1 MKKIMSIIA
10 VILTAT
16 ILGGCTA
23 APAANAEDLN
33 SVPSAGTQEVSIFE
47 PDTAVLDSVPDT
59 IVPDAGRET
68 GEDFTKDSSEDSG
81 SVLESREENAE
92 EISADTAKEDSSSVS
107 DANILRFMQ
116 EVAPEMGYTVRV
128 VDSDQL
134 TLRDLEERKDS
145 YVLVERMESI
155 VEDTEGNGRIL
166 NAAADSGNYIKF
178 DAGEFNVGDLV
189 ETYCVYDNSQ
199 YTDTVEMRFDF
210 LVGNVQEI
218 TK

>member
-1 MKKIMSIIA
+1 MKQKIMSIIA

-23 APAANAEDLN
+23 APAANAEDLGG
-33 SVPSAGTQEVSIFE
+33 VPALGTQEVSIFE
-47 PDTAVLDSVPDT
+47 PDTAVLGSVPGT
-59 IVPDAGRET
+59 IVPDSGRET
-68 GEDFTKDSSEDSG
+68 GEGFTKDSS
-81 SVLESREENAE
+81 SVLESREETTE
-92 EISADTAKEDSSSVS
+92 DTAKEDSSSVS
-107 DANILRFMQ
+107 DASILCFMQ
-116 EVAPEMGYTVRV
+116 EIAPEMGYTVRV
-128 VDSDQL
+128 VDLDQL

-155 VEDTEGNGRIL
+155 VEDAEGNGRIL

-178 DAGEFNVGDLV
+178 DAGKFSVGDLV

-199 YTDTVEMRFDF
+199 YVDTVEMRFDF

>member
-1 MKKIMSIIA
+1 MKQKIMSIIA
-10 VILTAT
+10 VIFTTT

-23 APAANAEDLN
+23 APAANAEDLGG
-33 SVPSAGTQEVSIFE
+33 VPSTGTQKVSIFE
-47 PDTAVLDSVPDT
+47 PENAVLDSVPDT
-59 IVPDAGRET
+59 IVSEAGRET
-68 GEDFTKDSSEDSG
+68 GEDSTKDSS
-81 SVLESREENAE
+81 SVSESCEENTG
-92 EISADTAKEDSSSVS
+92 EISADTAQEDSNNVS

-155 VEDTEGNGRIL
+155 VEDAEGNGRIL

-178 DAGEFNVGDLV
+178 DAGEFSVGDLV

>member
-1 MKKIMSIIA
+1 MKKIMSTIVA
-10 VILTAT
+10 ILVAT

-23 APAANAEDLN
+23 TPAANAEDLN
-33 SVPSAGTQEVSIFE
+33 SVPSAGTQEVSILRFE
-47 PDTAVLDSVPDT
+47 NAVLDSAPDT
-59 IVPDAGRET
+59 MVPDAGKET

-81 SVLESREENAE
+81 SVSESHEETTE
-92 EISADTAKEDSSSVS
+92 EASTDTAQEDSDGVS

-155 VEDTEGNGRIL
+155 IEDAEGNGRIL

-178 DAGEFNVGDLV
+178 DAGEFSVGDLV

>member
-1 MKKIMSIIA
+1 MKQKVMSIIA

-23 APAANAEDLN
+23 APAANAEDLGG
-33 SVPSAGTQEVSIFE
+33 VPALGTQEVSIFE
-47 PDTAVLDSVPDT
+47 PDTAVLDSVPGT
-59 IVPDAGRET
+59 IVSDAGRET
-68 GEDFTKDSSEDSG
+68 GEDFTKDSG
-81 SVLESREENAE
+81 SVLESREETTE
-92 EISADTAKEDSSSVS
+92 DTAKEDSSSVS

-116 EVAPEMGYTVRV
+116 KTAPEMGYTVRV

-155 VEDTEGNGRIL
+155 VEDAEGNGRIL

-178 DAGEFNVGDLV
+178 DAGEFSVGDLV

-199 YTDTVEMRFDF
+199 YVDTVEMRFDF

>member
-1 MKKIMSIIA
+1 MKQKVMSAIA
-10 VILTAT
+10 VILAAT

-23 APAANAEDLN
+23 APAASAENLN
-33 SVPSAGTQEVSIFE
+33 CVPTLGTQEVSIFE
-47 PDTAVLDSVPDT
+47 PNTAVLDSVPDT
-59 IVPDAGRET
+59 IVSDAGRET

-81 SVLESREENAE
+81 SVLESREETTE
-92 EISADTAKEDSSSVS
+92 ETAKEDSSSVS
-107 DANILRFMQ
+107 DTNILRFMQ

-155 VEDTEGNGRIL
+155 VEDAEGNGRIL

-178 DAGEFNVGDLV
+178 DAGEFRVGDLV

-199 YTDTVEMRFDF
+199 YVDTVEMRFDF

-218 TK
+218 TR

>member
-1 MKKIMSIIA
+1 MKQKIMSIIA

-23 APAANAEDLN
+23 APAANAEDLGG
-33 SVPSAGTQEVSIFE
+33 VPALGTQEVSIFE
-47 PDTAVLDSVPDT
+47 PDTAVLGSVPGT
-59 IVPDAGRET
+59 IVPDSGRET
-68 GEDFTKDSSEDSG
+68 GEGFTKDSS
-81 SVLESREENAE
+81 SVLESREETTE
-92 EISADTAKEDSSSVS
+92 DTAKEDSSSVS
-107 DANILRFMQ
+107 DASILCFMQ
-116 EVAPEMGYTVRV
+116 EIAPEMGYTVRV
-128 VDSDQL
+128 VDLDQL

-155 VEDTEGNGRIL
+155 VEDAEGNGRIL

-178 DAGEFNVGDLV
+178 DAGKFSVGDLV

>member
-1 MKKIMSIIA
+1 MKKIMSTIVA
-10 VILTAT
+10 ILAAT

-23 APAANAEDLN
+23 APAANAEDLGG
-33 SVPSAGTQEVSIFE
+33 VPSTGTQEVSIFE
-47 PDTAVLDSVPDT
+47 PENAVLDSVPDT
-59 IVPDAGRET
+59 IVSEAGRET
-68 GEDFTKDSSEDSG
+68 GEDSTKDSS
-81 SVLESREENAE
+81 SVSESCEENTG
-92 EISADTAKEDSSSVS
+92 EISADTAQEDSSSVS

-155 VEDTEGNGRIL
+155 VEDAEGNGRIL

-178 DAGEFNVGDLV
+178 DAGEFSVGDLV

>member
-1 MKKIMSIIA
+1 MKKIMSTIVA
-10 VILTAT
+10 ILAAT

-33 SVPSAGTQEVSIFE
+33 GVPSAEMQEVSIFE
-47 PDTAVLDSVPDT
+47 PDTAVLDSVPGT
-59 IVPDAGRET
+59 IVSDAGSET

-81 SVLESREENAE
+81 SVLESREETTE
-92 EISADTAKEDSSSVS
+92 DTAKEDSSSVS
-107 DANILRFMQ
+107 DTNILRFMQ
-116 EVAPEMGYTVRV
+116 EVVPEMGYTVRV

-155 VEDTEGNGRIL
+155 VEDVEGNGRIL

-178 DAGEFNVGDLV
+178 DAGEFSVGDLV

-199 YTDTVEMRFDF
+199 YVNTVEMRFDF

>member
-1 MKKIMSIIA
+1 MKKMMSTIA
-10 VILTAT
+10 AICAAM

-23 APAANAEDLN
+23 APAANAENLN
-33 SVPSAGTQEVSIFE
+33 GVPSAGTQEVSIFE
-47 PDTAVLDSVPDT
+47 PENAVLDSVPDT
-59 IVPDAGRET
+59 IVSDAGRET
-68 GEDFTKDSSEDSG
+68 TKDSSKESG
-81 SVLESREENAE
+81 SVSESREENTE
-92 EISADTAKEDSSSVS
+92 EISADTAQEDSNNVS

-155 VEDTEGNGRIL
+155 VEDDKGNGRIL

-178 DAGEFNVGDLV
+178 DAGEFSVGDLV

-218 TK
+218 TR

>member
-1 MKKIMSIIA
+1 MKQKVMSIIA

-23 APAANAEDLN
+23 APAANAEDLGG
-33 SVPSAGTQEVSIFE
+33 VPALGTQEVSIFE
-47 PDTAVLDSVPDT
+47 PDTAVLDSVPGT
-59 IVPDAGRET
+59 IVSDAGRET
-68 GEDFTKDSSEDSG
+68 GEDSTKDSS
-81 SVLESREENAE
+81 SVSESCEENTG
-92 EISADTAKEDSSSVS
+92 EISADTAQEDSNNVS

-155 VEDTEGNGRIL
+155 VEDAEGNGRIL
-166 NAAADSGNYIKF
+166 NAADSGNYIKF
-178 DAGEFNVGDLV
+178 DAGEFSVGDLV

-199 YTDTVEMRFDF
+199 YVDTVEMRFDF

>member
-1 MKKIMSIIA
+1 MKQKIMSIIA

-23 APAANAEDLN
+23 APAANAEDLGG
-33 SVPSAGTQEVSIFE
+33 VPSTGTQEVSIFE
-47 PDTAVLDSVPDT
+47 PENAVLDSVPDT
-59 IVPDAGRET
+59 IVPDAGSGT
-68 GEDFTKDSSEDSG
+68 GEDFTKDSSEDSS
-81 SVLESREENAE
+81 SVLESREE
-92 EISADTAKEDSSSVS
+92 TAKEDSSSVS
-107 DANILRFMQ
+107 DASILRFMQ
-116 EVAPEMGYTVRV
+116 EIAPEMGYTVRV

-155 VEDTEGNGRIL
+155 VEDAEGNGRIL

-178 DAGEFNVGDLV
+178 DAGAFSVGDLV

-199 YTDTVEMRFDF
+199 YVDTVEMRFDF

>member
-1 MKKIMSIIA
+1 MKQKVMSIIA

-23 APAANAEDLN
+23 APAANAEDLGG
-33 SVPSAGTQEVSIFE
+33 VPALGTQEVSIFE
-47 PDTAVLDSVPDT
+47 PDTAVLDSVPGT
-59 IVPDAGRET
+59 IVSDAGRET
-68 GEDFTKDSSEDSG
+68 GEDFTKDSG
-81 SVLESREENAE
+81 SVLESREETTE
-92 EISADTAKEDSSSVS
+92 DTAKEDSSSVS

-116 EVAPEMGYTVRV
+116 ETAPEMGYTVRV

-155 VEDTEGNGRIL
+155 VEDAEGNGRIL

-178 DAGEFNVGDLV
+178 DAGEFSVGDLV

-199 YTDTVEMRFDF
+199 YVDTVEMRFDF

>member
-1 MKKIMSIIA
+1 MKQKIMSIIA

-23 APAANAEDLN
+23 APAANAEDLGG
-33 SVPSAGTQEVSIFE
+33 VPSTGTQEVSIFE
-47 PDTAVLDSVPDT
+47 PENAVLDSVLDT
-59 IVPDAGRET
+59 IVSEAGRET
-68 GEDFTKDSSEDSG
+68 GEDSTKDSS
-81 SVLESREENAE
+81 SVSESCEENTG
-92 EISADTAKEDSSSVS
+92 EISADTAQEDSNNVS

-155 VEDTEGNGRIL
+155 VEDAEGNGRIL

-178 DAGEFNVGDLV
+178 DAGEFSVGDLV

-199 YTDTVEMRFDF
+199 YVDTVEMRFDF

>member
-1 MKKIMSIIA
+1 MKKIMSTIVA
-10 VILTAT
+10 ILAAT

-33 SVPSAGTQEVSIFE
+33 GVPSAEMQEVSIFE
-47 PDTAVLDSVPDT
+47 PENAVLDSVPGT
-59 IVPDAGRET
+59 IVPDSGRET
-68 GEDFTKDSSEDSG
+68 GEDSTKDSS
-81 SVLESREENAE
+81 SVSESCEENTG
-92 EISADTAKEDSSSVS
+92 EISADTAQEDSNNVS

-155 VEDTEGNGRIL
+155 VEDIEGNGRIL

-178 DAGEFNVGDLV
+178 DAGEFSVGDLV

>member
-1 MKKIMSIIA
+1 MKKVMSTIA
-10 VILTAT
+10 AICAAM

-33 SVPSAGTQEVSIFE
+33 GVPSAGTQEVSIFE
-47 PDTAVLDSVPDT
+47 PENAVLDSVPDT
-59 IVPDAGRET
+59 VISDAGRET
-68 GEDFTKDSSEDSG
+68 SEDSSKDSTKDSG
-81 SVLESREENAE
+81 SAQESREENTE
-92 EISADTAKEDSSSVS
+92 EISVDTPQEDSNNVS

-155 VEDTEGNGRIL
+155 VEDDEGNGRIL

-178 DAGEFNVGDLV
+178 DAGEFSVGDLV

-199 YTDTVEMRFDF
+199 YVDTVEMRFDF
-210 LVGNVQEI
+210 LVGNVKEI

>member
-1 MKKIMSIIA
+1 MKKMMSTIA
-10 VILTAT
+10 AICAAM

-23 APAANAEDLN
+23 APAANAEDLG

-47 PDTAVLDSVPDT
+47 PENVVLDSVPDT
-59 IVPDAGRET
+59 VVSDAGK
-68 GEDFTKDSSEDSG
+68 DSTKDSTKDSG
-81 SVLESREENAE
+81 TEPESREENAE
-92 EISADTAKEDSSSVS
+92 EISADTAQEESNNVS
-107 DANILRFMQ
+107 DASILRFMQ
-116 EVAPEMGYTVRV
+116 EIAPEMGYTVRV

-155 VEDTEGNGRIL
+155 VEDAEGNGRIL

-178 DAGEFNVGDLV
+178 DAGEFSVGDLV

-199 YTDTVEMRFDF
+199 YVDTVEMRFDF

-218 TK
+218 TR

>member
-1 MKKIMSIIA
+1 MKQKVMSIIA

-23 APAANAEDLN
+23 APAANAEDLGG
-33 SVPSAGTQEVSIFE
+33 VPALGTQEVSVFE
-47 PDTAVLDSVPDT
+47 PDTAVLDSVPGT
-59 IVPDAGRET
+59 IVSDAGRET
-68 GEDFTKDSSEDSG
+68 SEDFTKDSG
-81 SVLESREENAE
+81 SVLESREETTE
-92 EISADTAKEDSSSVS
+92 DTAKEDSSSVS

-116 EVAPEMGYTVRV
+116 ETAPEMGYTVRV

-155 VEDTEGNGRIL
+155 VEDAEGNGRIL

-178 DAGEFNVGDLV
+178 DAGEFSVGDLV

-199 YTDTVEMRFDF
+199 YVDTVEMRFDF

>member
-1 MKKIMSIIA
+1 MKMKIMSTIA
-10 VILTAT
+10 AICAAM

-23 APAANAEDLN
+23 APAANAEDLGG
-33 SVPSAGTQEVSIFE
+33 VPVSPAQEVSVFE
-47 PDTAVLDSVPDT
+47 PETAVLDSVPDT
-59 IVPDAGRET
+59 IVSDAGEET
-68 GEDFTKDSSEDSG
+68 GKDSG
-81 SVLESREENAE
+81 SVSELREESAGENTE
-92 EISADTAKEDSSSVS
+92 EISADTPQEDSNNVS

-116 EVAPEMGYTVRV
+116 EIAPEMGYTVRV

-134 TLRDLEERKDS
+134 TLRDLEERQDS

-155 VEDTEGNGRIL
+155 VEDAEGNGRIL

-178 DAGEFNVGDLV
+178 DAGEFSVGDLV

-199 YTDTVEMRFDF
+199 YVDTVEMRFDF

>member
-1 MKKIMSIIA
+1 MKKIMSTIVA
-10 VILTAT
+10 ILVTT

-23 APAANAEDLN
+23 TPAANAEDLN
-33 SVPSAGTQEVSIFE
+33 SVPSVGTQEVSIFE

-59 IVPDAGRET
+59 IVSDAGRET

-81 SVLESREENAE
+81 SVLESREETTE
-92 EISADTAKEDSSSVS
+92 ETAQGDSDGVS

-155 VEDTEGNGRIL
+155 VKDAEGNGRIL

-178 DAGEFNVGDLV
+178 DAGEFSVGDLV

>member
-1 MKKIMSIIA
+1 MKVMSTIA
-10 VILTAT
+10 AILTVT

-23 APAANAEDLN
+23 APAANAEDLGG
-33 SVPSAGTQEVSIFE
+33 VPGAETQEVSIFE
-47 PDTAVLDSVPDT
+47 PENAVLDSVPDT
-59 IVPDAGRET
+59 IVE
-68 GEDFTKDSSEDSG
+68 DSSEDFGKDSTKDSG
-81 SVLESREENAE
+81 SVSESCEENTE
-92 EISADTAKEDSSSVS
+92 EISTDTAQEDSNNVS

-116 EVAPEMGYTVRV
+116 ETAPEMGYTVRV

-134 TLRDLEERKDS
+134 TFRDLEERKDS

-155 VEDTEGNGRIL
+155 VEDAEGNGRIL

-178 DAGEFNVGDLV
+178 DAGEFSVGDLV
-189 ETYCVYDNSQ
+189 ETYCVYVNSK
-199 YTDTVEMRFDF
+199 YVDTVEMRFDF

>member
-1 MKKIMSIIA
+1 MKQKVMSIIA

-23 APAANAEDLN
+23 APAANAEDLGG
-33 SVPSAGTQEVSIFE
+33 VPALGTQEVSIFE
-47 PDTAVLDSVPDT
+47 PDTAVLDSVSGT
-59 IVPDAGRET
+59 IVSDAGSET

-81 SVLESREENAE
+81 SVLESREETTE
-92 EISADTAKEDSSSVS
+92 DTAKEDSSSVS

-116 EVAPEMGYTVRV
+116 ETAPEMGYTVRV

-155 VEDTEGNGRIL
+155 VEDAEGNGRIL

-178 DAGEFNVGDLV
+178 DAGEFSVGDLV

-199 YTDTVEMRFDF
+199 YVDTVEMRFDF

>member
-1 MKKIMSIIA
+1 MKQKIMSIIA

-23 APAANAEDLN
+23 APAANAEDLGG
-33 SVPSAGTQEVSIFE
+33 VPSTGTQEVSIFE
-47 PDTAVLDSVPDT
+47 PENAVLDSVPDT
-59 IVPDAGRET
+59 IVPDAGSGT
-68 GEDFTKDSSEDSG
+68 GEDFTKDSSEDSS
-81 SVLESREENAE
+81 SVLESREE
-92 EISADTAKEDSSSVS
+92 TAKEDSSSVS
-107 DANILRFMQ
+107 DASILRFMQ
-116 EVAPEMGYTVRV
+116 EIAPEMGYTVRV

-155 VEDTEGNGRIL
+155 VEDAEGNGRIL

-178 DAGEFNVGDLV
+178 DAGKFSVGDLV

>member
-23 APAANAEDLN
+23 APAANAEDLGG
-33 SVPSAGTQEVSIFE
+33 VPSTGTQEVSIFE
-47 PDTAVLDSVPDT
+47 PENAVLDSVPDT
-59 IVPDAGRET
+59 IVSEAGRET
-68 GEDFTKDSSEDSG
+68 GEDSTKDSS
-81 SVLESREENAE
+81 SVSESCEENTG
-92 EISADTAKEDSSSVS
+92 EISADTAQEDSNNVS

-155 VEDTEGNGRIL
+155 VEDAEGNGRIL

-178 DAGEFNVGDLV
+178 DAGKFSVGDLV

>member
-1 MKKIMSIIA
+1 MHKES
-10 VILTAT
+10 
-16 ILGGCTA
+16 
-23 APAANAEDLN
+23 
-33 SVPSAGTQEVSIFE
+33 
-47 PDTAVLDSVPDT
+47 
-59 IVPDAGRET
+59 R
-68 GEDFTKDSSEDSG
+68 KDSSEDSG
-81 SVLESREENAE
+81 SVLESREETTE
-92 EISADTAKEDSSSVS
+92 DTAKGDSSSVS

-116 EVAPEMGYTVRV
+116 ETAPEMGYTVRV

-155 VEDTEGNGRIL
+155 VEDAEGNGRIL

-178 DAGEFNVGDLV
+178 DAGEFSVGDLV

-199 YTDTVEMRFDF
+199 YVDTVEMRFDF

>member
-1 MKKIMSIIA
+1 MKKIMSTIVA
-10 VILTAT
+10 ILVAT
-16 ILGGCTA
+16 ILGGCTD

-33 SVPSAGTQEVSIFE
+33 SVPSAGAQEVSIFE

-68 GEDFTKDSSEDSG
+68 GEDSG
-81 SVLESREENAE
+81 SVLESREETTE
-92 EISADTAKEDSSSVS
+92 DTAKEDSSSVS

-155 VEDTEGNGRIL
+155 VEDAEGNGRIL

-178 DAGEFNVGDLV
+178 DAGKFSVGDLV

>member
-1 MKKIMSIIA
+1 MKQKIMSIIA

-33 SVPSAGTQEVSIFE
+33 GVPSTGTQEVSIFE
-47 PDTAVLDSVPDT
+47 PENAVLDSVLDT
-59 IVPDAGRET
+59 IVSEAGRET
-68 GEDFTKDSSEDSG
+68 GEDSTKDSS
-81 SVLESREENAE
+81 SVSESCEENTG
-92 EISADTAKEDSSSVS
+92 EISADTAQEDSNNVS

-155 VEDTEGNGRIL
+155 VEDAEGNGRIL

-178 DAGEFNVGDLV
+178 DAGEFSVGDLV

-199 YTDTVEMRFDF
+199 YVDTVEMRFDF

>member
-1 MKKIMSIIA
+1 MKQKIMSIIA

-23 APAANAEDLN
+23 APAANAEDLGG
-33 SVPSAGTQEVSIFE
+33 VPSTGTQEVSIFE
-47 PDTAVLDSVPDT
+47 PENAVLDSVPDT
-59 IVPDAGRET
+59 IVSEAGRET
-68 GEDFTKDSSEDSG
+68 GEDSTKDSS
-81 SVLESREENAE
+81 SVSESCEENTG
-92 EISADTAKEDSSSVS
+92 EISADTAQEDSNNVS

-155 VEDTEGNGRIL
+155 VEDIEGNGRIL

-178 DAGEFNVGDLV
+178 DAGEFSVGDLV

>member
-1 MKKIMSIIA
+1 MKQKIMSIIA

-23 APAANAEDLN
+23 APAANAEDLGG
-33 SVPSAGTQEVSIFE
+33 VPSTGTQEVSIFE
-47 PDTAVLDSVPDT
+47 PENAVLDSVPDT
-59 IVPDAGRET
+59 IVSEAGRET
-68 GEDFTKDSSEDSG
+68 GEDSTKDSS
-81 SVLESREENAE
+81 SVSESCEENTG
-92 EISADTAKEDSSSVS
+92 EISADTAQEDSNNVS

-155 VEDTEGNGRIL
+155 VEDAEGNGRIL

-178 DAGEFNVGDLV
+178 DAGEFSVGDLV

-199 YTDTVEMRFDF
+199 YVDTVEMRFDF

>member
-1 MKKIMSIIA
+1 MKMKIMSTIA
-10 VILTAT
+10 AICAAM

-23 APAANAEDLN
+23 APAANAEDLG
-33 SVPSAGTQEVSIFE
+33 SVPVSPAQEVSVFE
-47 PDTAVLDSVPDT
+47 PETEVLNSVPDT
-59 IVPDAGRET
+59 IV
-68 GEDFTKDSSEDSG
+68 EDSGKDSTKDSG
-81 SVLESREENAE
+81 SVSESREENTE
-92 EISADTAKEDSSSVS
+92 EISADTPQEDSSSVS

-116 EVAPEMGYTVRV
+116 EIAPEMGYTVRV

-134 TLRDLEERKDS
+134 TLRDLEERQDA

-155 VEDTEGNGRIL
+155 VEDAEGNGRIL

-178 DAGEFNVGDLV
+178 DAGEFSVGGLV

-199 YTDTVEMRFDF
+199 YVDTVETRFDF

-218 TK
+218 TR

>member
-1 MKKIMSIIA
+1 MKKMMSTIA
-10 VILTAT
+10 AILTVT

-23 APAANAEDLN
+23 APAANAEDLGG
-33 SVPSAGTQEVSIFE
+33 VPALPTQEVSIFE
-47 PDTAVLDSVPDT
+47 PENAVLDSVPDT
-59 IVPDAGRET
+59 IVSDAGRET
-68 GEDFTKDSSEDSG
+68 TKDSSKESG
-81 SVLESREENAE
+81 SVSESREENTE
-92 EISADTAKEDSSSVS
+92 EISADTAQEDSNNVS
-107 DANILRFMQ
+107 DASILRFMQ

-155 VEDTEGNGRIL
+155 VEDAEGNGRIL

-178 DAGEFNVGDLV
+178 DAGEFSVGDLV

-199 YTDTVEMRFDF
+199 YVDTVEMRFDF

-218 TK
+218 RK

>member
-16 ILGGCTA
+16 ILGGCTD

-33 SVPSAGTQEVSIFE
+33 SVLSTGTQEVSIFE
-47 PDTAVLDSVPDT
+47 PDTAVLDSVPGT
-59 IVPDAGRET
+59 IVPDAGSGT
-68 GEDFTKDSSEDSG
+68 GEDFTKEPSEDSG
-81 SVLESREENAE
+81 SVLESREENTE
-92 EISADTAKEDSSSVS
+92 ETAKEDSSSVS

-155 VEDTEGNGRIL
+155 VEDAEGNGRIL

-199 YTDTVEMRFDF
+199 YTDTIEMRFDF

>member
-1 MKKIMSIIA
+1 MKKMMSTIA
-10 VILTAT
+10 AILTVT
-16 ILGGCTA
+16 MLGGCTA

-33 SVPSAGTQEVSIFE
+33 GVPSAGTQEVSIFE
-47 PDTAVLDSVPDT
+47 PENAVLDSVPDT
-59 IVPDAGRET
+59 IVSDAGRET
-68 GEDFTKDSSEDSG
+68 GEDSTKDSSKESG
-81 SVLESREENAE
+81 SVSESREENTE
-92 EISADTAKEDSSSVS
+92 EISADTPQEDSNNVS

-155 VEDTEGNGRIL
+155 VEDAEGNGRIL

-178 DAGEFNVGDLV
+178 DAGEFSVGDLV

-199 YTDTVEMRFDF
+199 YVDTVEMRFDF

-218 TK
+218 RK

>member
-1 MKKIMSIIA
+1 MKKMMTTIA
-10 VILTAT
+10 AILTVT
-16 ILGGCTA
+16 ILGGCAA
-23 APAANAEDLN
+23 APVANAEDLN
-33 SVPSAGTQEVSIFE
+33 GVPALGTQEVSIFE
-47 PDTAVLDSVPDT
+47 PDAVLDSVPDT
-59 IVPDAGRET
+59 IVSDAGRET
-68 GEDFTKDSSEDSG
+68 TKDSSKESG
-81 SVLESREENAE
+81 SVSESREENTE
-92 EISADTAKEDSSSVS
+92 EISADTAQEDSNNVS
-107 DANILRFMQ
+107 DASILRFMQ

-155 VEDTEGNGRIL
+155 VEDAEGNGRIL

-178 DAGEFNVGDLV
+178 DAGEFSVGDLV

-218 TK
+218 TR

>member
-1 MKKIMSIIA
+1 MKQKIMSIIA

-23 APAANAEDLN
+23 APAANAEDLGG
-33 SVPSAGTQEVSIFE
+33 VPALGTQEVSIFE
-47 PDTAVLDSVPDT
+47 PDTAVLDSVPGT
-59 IVPDAGRET
+59 IVSDAGRET
-68 GEDFTKDSSEDSG
+68 SEDFTKDSG
-81 SVLESREENAE
+81 SVLESREETTE
-92 EISADTAKEDSSSVS
+92 DTAKEDSSSVS

-116 EVAPEMGYTVRV
+116 ETAPEMEYTVRV

-155 VEDTEGNGRIL
+155 VEDAEGNGCIL

-178 DAGEFNVGDLV
+178 DAGEFSVGDLV

-199 YTDTVEMRFDF
+199 YTDTVEMSFDF

>member
-1 MKKIMSIIA
+1 MKKIMSTIVA
-10 VILTAT
+10 ILAAT

-33 SVPSAGTQEVSIFE
+33 GVPSAEMQEVSIFE
-47 PDTAVLDSVPDT
+47 PENAVLDSVPGT
-59 IVPDAGRET
+59 IVPDSGRET
-68 GEDFTKDSSEDSG
+68 GEGSTKDFTKDSG
-81 SVLESREENAE
+81 SVLESREETTE
-92 EISADTAKEDSSSVS
+92 DTAKEDSSSVS

-116 EVAPEMGYTVRV
+116 ETAPEMGYTVRV

-155 VEDTEGNGRIL
+155 VEDAEGNGRIL

-178 DAGEFNVGDLV
+178 DAGEFSVGDLV

-199 YTDTVEMRFDF
+199 YVDTVEMRFDF

>member
-1 MKKIMSIIA
+1 MKKMMSTIA
-10 VILTAT
+10 AICAAM

-33 SVPSAGTQEVSIFE
+33 GVPSAGTQEVSIFK
-47 PDTAVLDSVPDT
+47 PDAALDSVPDM
-59 IVPDAGRET
+59 IVSDAGRET

-81 SVLESREENAE
+81 SVLESREENTG
-92 EISADTAKEDSSSVS
+92 EISADTAQEDSNNVS

-155 VEDTEGNGRIL
+155 VEDAEGNGRIL
-166 NAAADSGNYIKF
+166 NAAAGSGNYIKF
-178 DAGEFNVGDLV
+178 DAGEFSIGDLV

-199 YTDTVEMRFDF
+199 YVDTVEMRFDF

>member
-1 MKKIMSIIA
+1 MKQKVMSIIA

-23 APAANAEDLN
+23 APAANAEDLGG
-33 SVPSAGTQEVSIFE
+33 VPALGTQEVSIFE
-47 PDTAVLDSVPDT
+47 PDTAVLDSVPGT
-59 IVPDAGRET
+59 IVSDAGRET
-68 GEDFTKDSSEDSG
+68 GEDFTKDSG
-81 SVLESREENAE
+81 SVLESREETTE
-92 EISADTAKEDSSSVS
+92 DTAQEDSNNVS

-116 EVAPEMGYTVRV
+116 ETAPEMGYTVRV

-155 VEDTEGNGRIL
+155 VEDAEGNGRIL
-166 NAAADSGNYIKF
+166 NAATDSGNYIKF
-178 DAGEFNVGDLV
+178 DAGEFSVGDLV

-199 YTDTVEMRFDF
+199 YVDTVEMRFDF